1 LKITRLA
8 EPVIYPNEN
17 RVDVNYTIFAQDAAS
32 GACQTFTEN
41 HPMRHFSL
49 PELDLLASVTGFER
63 LCAEAFLTGEAP
75 GEETW
80 GVCLVLR
87 RL

>member
-1 LKITRLA
+1 M
-8 EPVIYPNEN
+8 IYTDGN
-17 RVDVNYTIFAQDAAS
+17 RVDVNYTIIAQDTAS
-32 GACQTFTEN
+32 GTCQTFTEK

-49 PELDLLASVTGFER
+49 PELDLLASVAGFER

>member
-1 LKITRLA
+1 
-8 EPVIYPNEN
+8 
-17 RVDVNYTIFAQDAAS
+17 
-32 GACQTFTEN
+32 
-41 HPMRHFSL
+41 MRHFSL
-49 PELDLLASVTGFER
+49 PELDLLASVAGFER